1 MWFFFKKILVNF
13 VNSTNESEKITIDVK
28 RYIILLKNIQINI
41 KNKNNPVLILLLIS
55 DFN

>member
-1 MWFFFKKILVNF
+1 MKILVNF
-13 VNSTNESEKITIDVK
+13 VNSTNESEKITIDIK
-28 RYIILLKNIQINI
+28 RYIILLKNIKINI